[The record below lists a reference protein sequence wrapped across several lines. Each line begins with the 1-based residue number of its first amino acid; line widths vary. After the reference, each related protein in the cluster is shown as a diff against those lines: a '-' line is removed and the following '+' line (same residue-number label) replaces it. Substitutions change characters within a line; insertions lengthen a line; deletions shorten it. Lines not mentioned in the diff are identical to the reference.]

1 MPKVTIEFDLNDPE
15 DILKYKRYFHAEGAI
30 YALWEIQVNGF
41 RRWKHSE
48 QQPTMD
54 DMNQNINDIID
65 AHGLQNLDDLI

>member
-15 DILKYKRYFHAEGAI
+15 DILKYKRYYHAEGAI

-41 RRWKHSE
+41 RRWKHSG

-54 DMNQNINDIID
+54 DMNQNINHIID